1 MIGPET
7 MVAVLD
13 SLKDPLMFVDM
24 DHIIRYMN
32 KVAAEHHDGGEALLD
47 TSVLDC
53 HNEQSNK
60 VILEVA
66 AAFETGEDERLISDT
81 DKSRVYMRVVRSPDG
96 KALGYYERYAPPAKQ
111 GDSE

>member
-1 MIGPET
+1 MINPET
-7 MVAVLD
+7 MAAVLD

-32 KVAAEHHDGGEALLD
+32 RAAVEHFEAGEALLG
-47 TSVLDC
+47 TSLLDC

-66 AAFETGEDERLISDT
+66 AAFEAGENERLISDT
-81 DKSRVYMRVVRSPDG
+81 DEHRIYMRAVRGPGG
-96 KALGYYERYAPPAKQ
+96 KVLGYYERYAPPGKEGEA
-111 GDSE
+111 E